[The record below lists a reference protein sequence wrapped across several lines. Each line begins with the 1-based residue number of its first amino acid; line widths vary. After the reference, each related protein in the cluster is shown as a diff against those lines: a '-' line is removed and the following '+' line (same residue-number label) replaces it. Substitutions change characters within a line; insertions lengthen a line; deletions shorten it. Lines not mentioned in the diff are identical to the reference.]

1 MTSQAVVDDVDLA
14 IIRALIDSPRCS
26 YSALAERA
34 GVSAGTAHVRVKRLR
49 ESRCLTIAGRV
60 DPAILGYGLFA
71 FAFVEASGSALDAA
85 RLLSRRPEA
94 AFVVAV
100 GGSVG
105 VIAELRCSDWRHLM
119 RVMGDTRR
127 ELGSAHTR
135 VAILESYY
143 KHDWSTFH
151 SGVAAADA
159 HDERPPYR
167 VDDIDMDILKVLAGD
182 GRATY
187 ADIARR
193 VAVSPGTA
201 RQRVRHLQQVGAVS
215 VQTVVTPGILG
226 LAGYAA
232 VGISVAGPAEAT
244 AREIARQAPVALAA
258 TVLGAFDIVAEIG
271 YRDLDD
277 LLETLDTLRSIPAI
291 AQIESF
297 PYLAEVK
304 ESMEAGLWT
313 TTPQDSPPNN
323 PY

>member
-1 MTSQAVVDDVDLA
+1 MN
-14 IIRALIDSPRCS
+14 
-26 YSALAERA
+26 
-34 GVSAGTAHVRVKRLR
+34 RLR
-49 ESRCLTIAGRV
+49 ESRCVTIAGRV
-60 DPAILGYGLFA
+60 DPAVLGYGV
-71 FAFVEASGSALDAA
+71 FAFVFVEAGGSALGAA

-105 VIAELRCSDWRHLM
+105 VIAELRCSDWRHLV

-135 VAILESYY
+135 VAILESYF

-159 HDERPPYR
+159 HNARPAYR
-167 VDDIDMDILKVLAGD
+167 VDDVDMDILKILAGD
-182 GRATY
+182 GRASY

-201 RQRVRHLQQVGAVS
+201 RQRVRHLQQTGAVT
-215 VQTVVTPGILG
+215 VQTVVAPGLLG

-244 AREIARQAPVALAA
+244 AHQVARQAPVALAA

-271 YRDLDD
+271 YRDLRD
-277 LLETLDTLRSIPAI
+277 LLETLDTLRSVPGVT
-291 AQIESF
+291 QIESF
-297 PYLAEVK
+297 PYLSEIK
-304 ESMEAGLWT
+304 ESMEAGLWAEGS
-313 TTPQDSPPNN
+313 SPRVRAPS
-323 PY
+323 